1 MHLHSTMKSQAREIQ
16 YFLFSQYFS
25 DGLRIT
31 LGVLLPS
38 LLFAQFNQFQ
48 VGLTLSLGAM
58 CASIT
63 DSPGPVVHK
72 RNAMLL
78 TSLTTFVVALLTGF
92 ARLNPIVLGAEILF
106 LSFFFSM
113 FMVYGT
119 RAAALGTAALVVMIL
134 TLDAQLEPLEVLGYS
149 GLILLGG
156 LWYTAMSLL
165 FFGMMPYRQA
175 QQALGECL
183 HEVARFLRY
192 KAEFYRTGTD
202 LDENYRKVVAQQIV
216 VSEKQDAVREVL
228 FKSRQ
233 FIKASTTQ
241 GRILILTF
249 VDLVDLYE
257 QIMATHYDYASL
269 REKFGKTG
277 VLSDIARQIALTAE
291 QIDDLGFAFQS
302 NTKVREAADLNPQLE
317 KLKLRIDAI
326 GENEKELSNLALK
339 KIFINL
345 RNIAQRLTDMQ
356 AYFYTDPE
364 ELAKR
369 TGGRPTYSKF
379 VSQQAYD
386 FKLFRNNLNLNST
399 IFKHAVRVAL
409 VCLFGYVVTKV
420 APYGHH
426 SYWVLLTILVILK
439 PAYSL
444 TKKRNYERIVGTIVG
459 GMLGILVLHFIPH
472 KTWQFVILLFCM
484 VGSYSFQR
492 RNYVVSVLFM
502 TPFVL
507 ILFNF
512 LGDGNIN
519 ILQERIIDTLIGSA
533 IAFAASYFLF
543 PSWESEQMEKFLKE
557 MVAANLNYLQKLA
570 DILAGKTVRVEDYKL
585 ARKQVYVS
593 SANLSAAFQRML
605 SEPKSKQRNSKEINK
620 FIVLNHILSS
630 FIATAASNLLSGKA
644 QVYPAELQRPIK
656 RSCAILTDT
665 SKKLE
670 LPAATGSVVS
680 REDTEPIPALPA
692 NFDEHLLKSQL
703 DFILKIST
711 DIRKN
716 TENIL
721 V

>member
-1 MHLHSTMKSQAREIQ
+1 MKNQAREIQ

-38 LLFAQFNQFQ
+38 LLFARLGHFQ
-48 VGLTLSLGAM
+48 IGLTLSLGAL

-78 TSLTTFVVALLTGF
+78 TSFTTFLVALITGF
-92 ARLNPIVLGAEILF
+92 ARLNPYVLGAEILF

-119 RAAALGTAALVVMIL
+119 RAAALGTAALVVMVL
-134 TLDAQLEPLEVLGYS
+134 TLDTQLEPLEILGYS
-149 GLILLGG
+149 GLILTGG
-156 LWYTAMSLL
+156 LWYTVMSLL
-165 FFGMMPYRQA
+165 FFGIMPYRQA
-175 QQALGECL
+175 QQALGECM

-192 KAEFYRTGTD
+192 KSEFYRNGTD

-241 GRILILTF
+241 GRILMLTF

-257 QIMATHYDYASL
+257 QIMATHFDYAEL
-269 REKFGKTG
+269 RKKFGKTG
-277 VLSDIARQIALTAE
+277 VLHEIAQLIVLTAE
-291 QIDDLGFAFQS
+291 QIDDIGFAFQS
-302 NTKVREAADLNPQLE
+302 TLAPRPAQNLNPQLE
-317 KLKLRIDAI
+317 KLKNRIDAI

-339 KIFINL
+339 KILINL
-345 RNIAQRLTDMQ
+345 RNIVQRLNDMQ
-356 AYFYTDPE
+356 DYFQADPKN
-364 ELAKR
+364 LTTK
-369 TGGRPTYSKF
+369 TTSGNYSKF

-386 FKLFRNNLNLNST
+386 LKLFRNNLNFKSA

-409 VCLFGYVVTKV
+409 VCLFGYIVTKV

-439 PAYSL
+439 PAFSL
-444 TKKRNYERIVGTIVG
+444 TKQRNYQRIIGTIAG
-459 GMLGILVLHFIPH
+459 GMIGILVLHFIPN
-472 KTWQFVILLFCM
+472 KTGQFVILLLCM
-484 VGSYSFQR
+484 IGTYSFQR
-492 RNYVVSVLFM
+492 MNYVVSVLFM

-533 IAFAASYFLF
+533 IAFSASYFIF
-543 PSWESEQMEKFLKE
+543 PSWESEQLEKFIKE
-557 MVAANLNYLQKLA
+557 MLAANLNYLQKLA
-570 DILAGKTVRVEDYKL
+570 DMLAGKKIHTEDYKL

-605 SEPKSKQRNSKEINK
+605 SEPKSKQRKSKEVNK

-630 FIATAASNLLSGKA
+630 YIATAASNILHSKIKPYA
-644 QVYPAELQRPIK
+644 TELQRPVK
-656 RSCAILTDT
+656 RACAVLSD
-665 SKKLE
+665 SHKKLE
-670 LPAATGSVVS
+670 ATP
-680 REDTEPIPALPA
+680 TT
-692 NFDEHLLKSQL
+692 SQL
-703 DFILKIST
+703 PITLSEPAQGTFSPPNMDEELLRSQLEFILKISN

-716 TENIL
+716 TETIL
-721 V
+721 S

>member
-1 MHLHSTMKSQAREIQ
+1 MKSQAREIQ

-38 LLFAQFNQFQ
+38 LIFAQFNQFEI
-48 VGLTLSLGAM
+48 GLTLSLGAL

-78 TSLTTFVVALLTGF
+78 TSITTAVVALITGF
-92 ARLNPIVLGAEILF
+92 ARLNAIVLGAEILF

-119 RAAALGTAALVVMIL
+119 RAAALGTAALVVMVL
-134 TLDAQLEPLEVLGYS
+134 TLDTQLAPLEVLGYS
-149 GLILLGG
+149 GLILTGG

-165 FFGMMPYRQA
+165 FFGIMPYRQA
-175 QQALGECL
+175 QQALGECM

-277 VLSDIARQIALTAE
+277 VLSDIARLISLTAE
-291 QIDDLGFAFQS
+291 QIDDIGFAFQS
-302 NTKVREAADLNPQLE
+302 NTKVRLASNLNPKLE
-317 KLKLRIDAI
+317 KLKTRIDAI

-339 KIFINL
+339 KILINL

-356 AYFYTDPE
+356 QYFSADPN
-364 ELAKR
+364 ELAKK
-369 TGGRPTYSKF
+369 TGGSNAAYSRF

-386 FKLFRNNLNLNST
+386 LKLFRSNLNLKST
-399 IFKHAVRVAL
+399 IFKHAIRVAL
-409 VCLFGYVVTKV
+409 VCLFGYIVTKI

-444 TKKRNYERIVGTIVG
+444 TNTRNYERIVGTIVG
-459 GMLGILVLHFIPH
+459 GMLGILVLHFI
-472 KTWQFVILLFCM
+472 KDQTWQFVILLFCM

-543 PSWESEQMEKFLKE
+543 PSWESEQLEKFLKE
-557 MVAANLNYLQKLA
+557 MLAANLNYLQKLA
-570 DILAGKTVRVEDYKL
+570 DILAGKTVPIEDYKL

-605 SEPKSKQRNSKEINK
+605 SEPKSKQRKSKEVNK

-630 FIATAASNLLSGKA
+630 FIATAASNLLSGKN
-644 QVYPAELQRPIK
+644 QVYPMELQRPIK

-665 SKKLE
+665 TKKLE
-670 LPAATGSVVS
+670 LPAAASSAATT
-680 REDTEPIPALPA
+680 REETEPVSTLPP
-692 NFDEHLLKSQL
+692 NLDEHLLKSQL
-703 DFILKIST
+703 EFILKIST

-716 TENIL
+716 TESIIA
-721 V
+721 